1 MALLDSA
8 SSPDPTASAN
18 SRVDAILAALQKRPA
33 AYLVAIAGIPG
44 SGKSTLCEALLRRR
58 PDAVVI
64 PMDGCHI
71 PRSQLDAEGI
81 RRRGAPFTFDVAS
94 FRADLL
100 RLKQTRAGLFPAFDH
115 AEKDPRP
122 NAIEV
127 TPSVPLI
134 IVEGNYLLMQEWR
147 LEPLFD
153 LRVFLDCDLDT
164 AMERVALRHLACG
177 ISQTEEEARYRA
189 STNDR
194 LNALEILADGCRDR
208 ADLILPG

>member
-1 MALLDSA
+1 
-8 SSPDPTASAN
+8 
-18 SRVDAILAALQKRPA
+18 
-33 AYLVAIAGIPG
+33 
-44 SGKSTLCEALLRRR
+44 
-58 PDAVVI
+58 
-64 PMDGCHI
+64 MDGYHI

-81 RRRGAPFTFDVAS
+81 RRRGASFTFGAAS
-94 FRADLL
+94 FQSDLL
-100 RLKQTRAGLFPAFDH
+100 RLKQTRAGSFPAFDH

-127 TPSVPLI
+127 TPSVPLV
-134 IVEGNYLLMQEWR
+134 IVEGNYLLMREWQ

-177 ISQTEEEARYRA
+177 ISQTEEEARDRA
-189 STNDR
+189 LNNDR

-208 ADLILPG
+208 ADLILPS